1 MKNQT
6 LLLPFLCLLFSN
18 FELNAQE
25 PIQWISSCDGS
36 ETNNNYIPT
45 GDRNVLVYFF
55 APWEADEEREVF
67 MSIGG
72 GGGMY
77 PLAGS
82 FHGGVNQM
90 EMSYPYGDDIYP
102 GPYWGD
108 YFVRLSLDQTNPDF
122 PDSEDMLVR
131 TEPDP
136 NIEIQTT
143 VEDLGDGEF
152 NIAVTASSSIDSVVA
167 GYPGW
172 GHYLE
177 NPCKN
182 WKAFMYIWPFGDNN
196 NLGLDSMEYI
206 PGQSIV
212 FNTQETYNGPPG
224 EICPKASIK
233 IVDTT
238 DSLWFSPI
246 NISTTEGPCTFVGD
260 MNVGQEEISEKPT
273 FSVFPNPVQA
283 GQPVT
288 ITGQVKVVEAF
299 DQSGRKVPVQRNGN
313 QFTLPVEDGMYTVS
327 TIDENGFSTSCRVI
341 VTN

>member
-1 MKNQT
+1 MKKVT
-6 LLLPFLCLLFSN
+6 LLLAVLCLLLSN
-18 FELNAQE
+18 IANAQE
-25 PIQWISSCDGS
+25 SIQWISSCDGN
-36 ETNNNYIPT
+36 ENNNNYIPT
-45 GDRNVLVYFF
+45 GDRNVLAYFY

-67 MSIGG
+67 GVIDYGALYISLGFF
-72 GGGMY
+72 Y
-77 PLAGS
+77 
-82 FHGGVNQM
+82 GGVNQL

-102 GPYWGD
+102 GPHWGD

-122 PDSEDMLVR
+122 PDSEDMLIR

-143 VEDLGDGEF
+143 VEGLGDGEF
-152 NIAVTASSSIDSVVA
+152 NITVTASSSIDSVVA

-182 WKAFMYIWPFGDNN
+182 WKTFMYIWPFGDNN

-212 FNTQETYNGPPG
+212 FTTQGAYNGPPG
-224 EICPKASIK
+224 EICPRASIK

-238 DSLWFSPI
+238 DNLWFSPI
-246 NISTTEGPCTFVGD
+246 NISTTNGPCTFVGD
-260 MNVGQEEISEKPT
+260 TNVGQEEISNEPT
-273 FSVFPNPVQA
+273 FRVFPNPVQA

-288 ITGQVKVVEAF
+288 ITGQFQRLKLIGL
-299 DQSGRKVPVQRNGN
+299 SGQEVPIARDWN
-313 QFTLPVEDGMYTVS
+313 QITLNVSPGLYFLSNINDEDGTS
-327 TIDENGFSTSCRVI
+327 TTCRII